1 MYIKTLWEGVKDAEE
16 GKGAFA
22 LESTLQKAGAPAKL
36 FSTTTPVAELSP
48 PPAASP
54 LDYTKGI
61 QAKDITRA
69 KEGSVII

>member
-22 LESTLQKAGAPAKL
+22 LESTLQKAGAPA
-36 FSTTTPVAELSP
+36 STTTPVAELSP